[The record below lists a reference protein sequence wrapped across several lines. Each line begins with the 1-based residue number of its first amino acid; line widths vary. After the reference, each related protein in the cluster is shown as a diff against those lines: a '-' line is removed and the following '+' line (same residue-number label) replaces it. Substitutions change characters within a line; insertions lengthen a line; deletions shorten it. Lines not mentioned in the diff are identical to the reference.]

1 MIKIIIADDQQLI
14 REGLSLVLGL
24 RNEFKIVF
32 QAKNGQEIL
41 DYLEANDADIILM
54 DIKMPILNGVE
65 TTRKIKEKSVNM
77 KILILTTFDDY
88 DYIFQALKYGAD
100 GYLLKNAS
108 SQELIEAVKKIVN
121 NEQVLDKGVTKQVLK
136 LVKNDVTKLDRLTNR
151 EIEIA
156 RKISEGNSNKEIA
169 QELFVTEGT
178 VKNHISNILS
188 KLELHNRTEIAL
200 FMKKHD

>member
-24 RNEFKIVF
+24 KSDLYIVF
-32 QAKNGQEIL
+32 EAKNGQEVI
-41 DYLEANDADIILM
+41 DYLETNEADIVLM
-54 DIKMPILNGVE
+54 DIKMPVLNGVE
-65 TTRKIKEKSVNM
+65 ATRLVKAKSGSI

-88 DYIFQALKYGAD
+88 DYIFQALRYGAD

-108 SQELIEAVKKIVN
+108 SQELVEAIEKIIN
-121 NEQVLDKGVTKQVLK
+121 DEQVLDKEVTKQVLQ
-136 LVKNDVTKLDRLTNR
+136 LVKKDTSKFESLTKR

-156 RKISEGNSNKEIA
+156 RKISEGQSNKEIA
-169 QELFVTEGT
+169 QELFLTEGT

-200 FMKKHD
+200 FIQKHD

>member
-136 LVKNDVTKLDRLTNR
+136 LVKNDVTKLDSLTNR

-188 KLELHNRTEIAL
+188 KLELHNRTGIAL

>member
-136 LVKNDVTKLDRLTNR
+136 LVKNDVTKLDSLTNR

-188 KLELHNRTEIAL
+188 KLGLHNRTEIAL

>member
-1 MIKIIIADDQQLI
+1 MIKIIIADDQQPI

-88 DYIFQALKYGAD
+88 DYIFQAL
-100 GYLLKNAS
+100 NM
-108 SQELIEAVKKIVN
+108 
-121 NEQVLDKGVTKQVLK
+121 
-136 LVKNDVTKLDRLTNR
+136 
-151 EIEIA
+151 
-156 RKISEGNSNKEIA
+156 A
-169 QELFVTEGT
+169 QMA
-178 VKNHISNILS
+178 IY
-188 KLELHNRTEIAL
+188 
-200 FMKKHD
+200 

>member
-136 LVKNDVTKLDRLTNR
+136 LVKNDVTKLDSLTNR

-156 RKISEGNSNKEIA
+156 RKIS
-169 QELFVTEGT
+169 
-178 VKNHISNILS
+178 
-188 KLELHNRTEIAL
+188 
-200 FMKKHD
+200 

>member
-136 LVKNDVTKLDRLTNR
+136 LVKNDVTKLDSLTNR

-200 FMKKHD
+200 FMKKLD